1 MFLNIKNLSK
11 KYGENS
17 VLKDLNF
24 SLNKGEIISIIGSSG
39 SGKTTLLKCISGLCD
54 INNGEISINLK
65 QIQNLEPNERN
76 IGYVFQESPLFPH
89 LNVIDNILFNMKY
102 IDKEKLNFLLKK
114 TQIEQLKNRYP
125 HEISGGENQRVSVA
139 RSLIRNPSLLLLDEP
154 FNNLDN
160 RIKKNT
166 KEIVFDIIKKT
177 KTTTII
183 VNHDIKESLEIADK
197 ILVLDKDIKNNM
209 IGTPLEIYS
218 KPRNLET
225 AKLFG
230 EINSINLENEKIYFR
245 PHNISIVDKS
255 NIKVKVIESIFLGS
269 HYKITAQFEKDKVI
283 LYNNENIKKNTKIYF
298 KIEEKYLMKFN

>member
-17 VLKDLNF
+17 VLSDLNF

-54 INNGEISINLK
+54 IDNGEISIDLN
-65 QIQNLEPNERN
+65 QIQNLEPNKRN

-89 LNVIDNILFNMKY
+89 LNVIDNILFNMKD
-102 IDKEKLNFLLKK
+102 IDSEKLNFLLEKI
-114 TQIEQLKNRYP
+114 QIKQLKNRYP

-160 RIKKNT
+160 QIKKDT
-166 KEIVFDIIKKT
+166 KELIFDTIKKT
-177 KTTTII
+177 ETTTII
-183 VNHDIKESLEIADK
+183 VNHDIQESLEISDK

-209 IGTPLEIYS
+209 IGTPLEVYS
-218 KPRNLET
+218 EPISLET
-225 AKLFG
+225 ARLFG
-230 EINSINLENEKIYFR
+230 EINSINLNDKKIYCR

-255 NIKVKVIESIFLGS
+255 NIKVTVIESKFLGPC
-269 HYKITAQFEKDKVI
+269 YKIIAKFKTDKII
-283 LYNNENIKKNTKIYF
+283 LFNNEEIKKSTIIYLNIKQKNK
-298 KIEEKYLMKFN
+298 LKFD

>member
-1 MFLNIKNLSK
+1 MYLKIKNLSK
-11 KYGENS
+11 KYGKNS
-17 VLKDLNF
+17 VLSNLNF

-54 INNGEISINLK
+54 IDNGEISIDLK
-65 QIQNLEPNERN
+65 PIQNLEPNKRN

-89 LNVIDNILFNMKY
+89 LNVIDNILFNMED
-102 IDKEKLNFLLKK
+102 IDYEKLNFLLEKI
-114 TQIEQLKNRYP
+114 QIKQLKNRYP

-160 RIKKNT
+160 QIKEDT
-166 KEIVFDIIKKT
+166 KELIFDTIKKT

-183 VNHDIKESLEIADK
+183 VNHDIQESLEISDK

-209 IGTPLEIYS
+209 IGTPLKVYS
-218 KPRNLET
+218 EPISLET
-225 AKLFG
+225 ARLFG
-230 EINSINLENEKIYFR
+230 EINSINLNDKKIYCR

-255 NIKVKVIESIFLGS
+255 NIKATVIESKFLGS
-269 HYKITAQFEKDKVI
+269 CYKIIAKFKTDKII
-283 LYNNENIKKNTKIYF
+283 LFNQEEIKKSTIIYLNIKQKNK
-298 KIEEKYLMKFN
+298 LKFD

>member
-1 MFLNIKNLSK
+1 MYLNIKNLSK

-17 VLKDLNF
+17 VLSDLNF
-24 SLNKGEIISIIGSSG
+24 TLNKGEIISIIGSSG

-54 INNGEISINLK
+54 IDNGEISIDLN
-65 QIQNLEPNERN
+65 QIQNLEPNKRN

-89 LNVIDNILFNMKY
+89 LNVIDNILFNMKD
-102 IDKEKLNFLLKK
+102 IDFEKLNFLLEKI
-114 TQIEQLKNRYP
+114 QIKQLKNRYP

-160 RIKKNT
+160 QIKKDT
-166 KEIVFDIIKKT
+166 KELIFDTIKKT

-183 VNHDIKESLEIADK
+183 VNHDIQESLEISDK

-209 IGTPLEIYS
+209 VGTPLEVYS
-218 KPRNLET
+218 DPISLET
-225 AKLFG
+225 ARLFG
-230 EINSINLENEKIYFR
+230 EINSITLNDKKIYCR

-255 NIKVKVIESIFLGS
+255 NIKATVVESKFLGS
-269 HYKITAQFEKDKVI
+269 CYKIIAKFKTNKII
-283 LYNNENIKKNTKIYF
+283 LFNKEEIKKSTIIYLNIRQ
-298 KIEEKYLMKFN
+298 KNKLKFD

>member
-65 QIQNLEPNERN
+65 QIQNLEPNKRN

-102 IDKEKLNFLLKK
+102 IDKEKLNFLLEK

-166 KEIVFDIIKKT
+166 KEIVLDIIKKT

-197 ILVLDKDIKNNM
+197 ILVLDKNVKNIM
-209 IGTPLEIYS
+209 IGTPLEVYS
-218 KPRNLET
+218 KPISLET
-225 AKLFG
+225 ARLFG
-230 EINSINLENEKIYFR
+230 EINSINIKDKKMYVR

-255 NIKVKVIESIFLGS
+255 NIKAKVIESIFLGS
-269 HYKITAQFEKDKVI
+269 HYKITAKFEKDIVI
-283 LYNNENIKKNTKIYF
+283 IFNHEHIEKNTIIYLNIKEKNM
-298 KIEEKYLMKFN
+298 MKFD

>member
-17 VLKDLNF
+17 VLSDLNF

-54 INNGEISINLK
+54 IDTGEITINLK
-65 QIQNLEPNERN
+65 PIQNLEPNKRN

-89 LNVIDNILFNMKY
+89 LNVIDNILFNMKD
-102 IDKEKLNFLLKK
+102 IDNERLNFLLEKI
-114 TQIEQLKNRYP
+114 QIKQLKNRYP

-160 RIKKNT
+160 QIKKNT
-166 KEIVFDIIKKT
+166 KELVFDIIKKT

-183 VNHDIKESLEIADK
+183 VNHNIKESLEIADK
-197 ILVLDKDIKNNM
+197 ILVLDKDVKNNM

-218 KPRNLET
+218 KPRNLAT
-225 AKLFG
+225 ARLFG
-230 EINSINLENEKIYFR
+230 EINSINLKDEKIYFR

-255 NIKVKVIESIFLGS
+255 NIKAKVIESIFLGS
-269 HYKITAQFEKDKVI
+269 HYKITAKFEKDKVI
-283 LYNNENIKKNTKIYF
+283 LFNHEYIKKNTTIYLN
-298 KIEEKYLMKFN
+298 IEEKHMMKFN

>member
-65 QIQNLEPNERN
+65 QIQNLEPNKRN

-102 IDKEKLNFLLKK
+102 IDKEKLNFLLEK
-114 TQIEQLKNRYP
+114 TQIGQLKNRYP

-197 ILVLDKDIKNNM
+197 ILVLDKNVKNIM
-209 IGTPLEIYS
+209 IGTPLEVYS
-218 KPRNLET
+218 KPISLET
-225 AKLFG
+225 ARLFG
-230 EINSINLENEKIYFR
+230 EINSINIKDKKMYVR

-255 NIKVKVIESIFLGS
+255 NIKAKVIESIFLGS
-269 HYKITAQFEKDKVI
+269 HYKITAKFEKDIVI
-283 LYNNENIKKNTKIYF
+283 IFNHEHIEKNTIIYLNIKEKNM
-298 KIEEKYLMKFN
+298 MKFD

>member
-102 IDKEKLNFLLKK
+102 IDKEKLNFLLEK

-166 KEIVFDIIKKT
+166 KEIVLDIIKKT

-197 ILVLDKDIKNNM
+197 ILVLDKNVKNIM
-209 IGTPLEIYS
+209 IGTPLEVYS
-218 KPRNLET
+218 KPISLET
-225 AKLFG
+225 ARLFG
-230 EINSINLENEKIYFR
+230 EINSINIKDKKMYVR

-255 NIKVKVIESIFLGS
+255 NIKAKVIESIFLGS
-269 HYKITAQFEKDKVI
+269 HYKITAKFEKDIVI
-283 LYNNENIKKNTKIYF
+283 IFNHEHIEKNTIIYLNIKEKNM
-298 KIEEKYLMKFN
+298 MKFD